1 MKKILV
7 ALLILFQTLALA
19 QSVKVSTVTKPVI
32 SLLFGSGEDT
42 VLYPIITAE
51 SDAVSKKIN
60 EQIKRVY
67 IDSVYLNQPLD
78 LGLDSVINSGLIAM
92 SYEVTYNK
100 KNILSLTINGQ
111 GCGAYCSDWRTFFN
125 FNTETGNSITLN
137 DILKIDKIES
147 FKQLVLKRKTEE
159 LIAHK
164 EELAEEVKK
173 KEIDADNY
181 HWAIEE
187 IDSNCIK
194 SISLVQFS
202 LSDTQLEIIDDC
214 EFPHVIRFIEPSY
227 KLNYTYSTIKEFL
240 SPLWETILMK

>member
-1 MKKILV
+1 MKRTLV

-42 VLYPIITAE
+42 ILYPIITAG

-60 EQIKRVY
+60 EQIKRIY

-78 LGLDSVINSGLIAM
+78 LGLDSAISNGLIAM

-111 GCGAYCSDWRTFFN
+111 GCGAYCSDWRMFFN

-137 DILKIDKIES
+137 NILKADKIET
-147 FKQLVLKRKTEE
+147 FKQLVLKRKKEE

-164 EELAEEVKK
+164 AELA
-173 KEIDADNY
+173 KEFKNKEFDADTY

-194 SISLVQFS
+194 SISLDQFS

-214 EFPHVIRFIEPSY
+214 EFPHAIRPLEPAYS
-227 KLNYTYSTIKEFL
+227 LNYIYSTIKEFL
-240 SPLWETILMK
+240 NPEWENILMK